1 MESSTKKLCY
11 FSNHVGPTLE
21 TLSFFPVYKAITLL
35 KRLNTKCAAFANTH
49 ANNIFGVSLPS
60 VFLAEFK
67 HTNTI
72 KGENPDRFC
81 YRILHLRDALFLT
94 LYSTNELEII

>member
-11 FSNHVGPTLE
+11 FGNFVGPTLE

-35 KRLNTKCAAFANTH
+35 KRMNKKCAGFANSH

-60 VFLAEFK
+60 VFLSEFK
-67 HTNTI
+67 HSNTI
-72 KGENPDRFC
+72 KGEN
-81 YRILHLRDALFLT
+81 
-94 LYSTNELEII
+94 